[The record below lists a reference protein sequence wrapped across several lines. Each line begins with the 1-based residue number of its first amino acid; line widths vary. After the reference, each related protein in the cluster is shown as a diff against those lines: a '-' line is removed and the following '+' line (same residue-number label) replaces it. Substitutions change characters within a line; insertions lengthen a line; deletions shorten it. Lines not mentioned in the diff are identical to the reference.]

1 MSATAQTILAFFTLL
16 LLSIGAFMGARR
28 LRIPYTVLLVL
39 LGLFLVPLSRTEAFS
54 YLAEFKLTPDT
65 LFFIFLP
72 ILIFESAYS
81 IKIRDISDNVWSI
94 SVLSILSLIISAFFI
109 AFAGHWALLAMD
121 IEVPFIVLLLFG
133 SLISA
138 TDPVA
143 VLALFKEFGAPKRLS
158 LIFEGESLFNDGTG
172 LALFLVVLEAA
183 LKGFHGVSS
192 VLQGTLLFTTM
203 LVGGT
208 LFGFAMGW
216 LFTRLLQFA
225 RHEHLQLT
233 ITLAA
238 AHLTFLLSELISNH
252 LVLFGQP
259 IRLSSIVATVI
270 ASIVLGAESRYKM
283 SPSMREYMERF
294 WRYAAF
300 VSNSL
305 VFILLGLMFSVL
317 AVDVIDILPPLA
329 VVIVVVILGRIL
341 SVYPVIGVLNLLRVE
356 APIPR
361 SWQQLLA
368 WGSFRGAL
376 AVMMVLLIPDDYM
389 PPDWRLE
396 PSAKEFIMAL
406 TIGCIYFTLF
416 IKATT
421 MSGIL
426 KRFRITDMQALEHL
440 EYQEG
445 KVYLY
450 ARSLLRLLE
459 LEEKPYVDRAA
470 LDTVRADYAELYR
483 QAYAE
488 FAREAQDSGALF
500 ERVLRI
506 HAIGIEKRALQ
517 DLFANGAMSEVACRR
532 AMDKLEH
539 QARLLE
545 SGQYAQP
552 ATESDTGL
560 MARLRPWLGLRERR
574 IGTTDLFL
582 YYRSLAIAAQEVIES
597 FSRLAEH
604 DVLRLFQA
612 DTVFS
617 GILDLYRGFEERAI
631 GHARALMAGDKG
643 LEAQQI
649 GYVESEIANAQA
661 LSLLELESSD
671 MINHKVKTVLADEF
685 RGKGVATRNRPAPG

>member
-1 MSATAQTILAFFTLL
+1 MSTTAQTILAFFTLL
-16 LLSIGAFMGARR
+16 LLSIGAFMAARR
-28 LRIPYTVLLVL
+28 MRVPYTVLLVL
-39 LGLFLVPLSRTEAFS
+39 LGLLLVPLSHTATFD
-54 YLAEFKLTPDT
+54 YLAHFKLTPDT

-72 ILIFESAYS
+72 ILIFESAYNMN
-81 IKIRDISDNVWSI
+81 IRDIGENIWSI
-94 SVLSILSLIISAFFI
+94 SLLSVLSLVISAFFI
-109 AFAGHWALLAMD
+109 ALAGHYALLALGMD
-121 IEVPFIVLLLFG
+121 IPFVVLLLFG

-192 VLQGTLLFTTM
+192 VMQGAFLFASM

-208 LFGFAMGW
+208 LFGFLMGW

-238 AHLTFLLSELISNH
+238 AHLTFLLSELISSH
-252 LVLFGQP
+252 LVIFGEP

-270 ASIVLGAESRYKM
+270 TSIVLGAESRYKM
-283 SPSMREYMERF
+283 SPSMREYMDRF
-294 WRYAAF
+294 WGYAAF

-305 VFILLGLMFSVL
+305 VFILLGLMFSML
-317 AVDVIDILPPLA
+317 TVDVADILLPLA
-329 VVIVVVILGRIL
+329 AIIVVVILGRIV
-341 SVYPVIGVLNLLRVE
+341 SVYPVIGALNLLRLE

-361 SWQQLLA
+361 AWQKLLA

-376 AVMMVLLIPDDYM
+376 AVMMVLLIPDDYV
-389 PPDWRLE
+389 PRGWRLE

-421 MSGIL
+421 MSGFL
-426 KRFRITDMQALEHL
+426 KRFRITDMQALEQM

-450 ARSLLRLLE
+450 ARSLLRLLD
-459 LEEKPYVDRAA
+459 LEEQPYVDRVA
-470 LDTVRADYAELYR
+470 LDAMRRKYAELYR
-483 QAYAE
+483 QAYARFRDE
-488 FAREAQDSGALF
+488 ARDSGALF
-500 ERVLRI
+500 ERVLRL
-506 HAIGIEKRALQ
+506 HAIGIEKRTLQ
-517 DLFANGAMSEVACRR
+517 DLFANRVLSENAYRR
-532 AMDKLEH
+532 ALGKLDR

-545 SGQYAQP
+545 HGEYALP
-552 ATESDTGL
+552 
-560 MARLRPWLGLRERR
+560 MAQAGAAWLLGLRARFGLQAR
-574 IGTTDLFL
+574 AIGATDLYL
-582 YYRSLAIAAQEVIES
+582 YHRALAIAAHNVVTD

-604 DVLRLFQA
+604 EVLRVFQA
-612 DTVFS
+612 DAVFS
-617 GILDLYRGFEERAI
+617 GILDLYRGFETRAI
-631 GHARALMAGDKG
+631 GHAQELMARDKT
-643 LEAQQI
+643 LETEQLAF
-649 GYVESEIANAQA
+649 VEREISNAQA
-661 LSLLELESSD
+661 LSLNELEGSEV
-671 MINHKVKTVLADEF
+671 INHKVKTVLAEEL
-685 RGKGVATRNRPAPG
+685 GARPG